1 MLWKCIRNLVLVIR
15 NIFIT
20 VLLFKLQH
28 LVFISG
34 YEIKIYYKGELVGL
48 RKVDFLVENIIP
60 LEI

>member
-15 NIFIT
+15 IIFIIE
-20 VLLFKLQH
+20 LLFKLQH
-28 LVFISG
+28 LVFISE